1 MKVFKTLLKG
11 FKALVIGCILLL
23 GLGYV
28 GHLDNT
34 YKLEAY
40 VKEVRENGTVYIVD
54 TKNYDLWEIENDN
67 YQKGDELVLYM
78 DRNHT
83 ANRYDD
89 IIYDIKL
96 SKKAEP
102 KKKETETIKIKKWTV
117 NLKDYK

>member
-11 FKALVIGCILLL
+11 FKALVMGCVFLL

-34 YKLEAY
+34 YKLDAY
-40 VKEVRENGTVYIVD
+40 VKEVRGKSVYIVD
-54 TKNYDLWEIENDN
+54 TKNYDLWEIKNDN
-67 YQKGDELVLYM
+67 YQQGDELVLYM

-102 KKKETETIKIKKWTV
+102 KKKETEVIKIKKWTV